1 MNNLFAS
8 YMRTLTPYAV
18 ALLLTG
24 TGWLGIPV
32 DSTAAAGAVSL
43 GLGAAYYA
51 CFRGLEALA
60 ERMSWPPLQL
70 AAGLLLGWARP
81 PAYGTGSVPGLSQQE
96 LAALRQRAGGSGGRE

>member
-1 MNNLFAS
+1 MNLFTS
-8 YMRTLTPYAV
+8 YMRTLTPYGV
-18 ALLLTG
+18 ALLLTA

-51 CFRGLEALA
+51 AFRGLEHLA
-60 ERMSWPPLQL
+60 ERMAWRPLQL

-81 PAYGTGSVPGLSQQE
+81 PEYGQPADGRLGPE
-96 LAALRQRAGGSGGRE
+96 DLAALQRRVYGDQDVR